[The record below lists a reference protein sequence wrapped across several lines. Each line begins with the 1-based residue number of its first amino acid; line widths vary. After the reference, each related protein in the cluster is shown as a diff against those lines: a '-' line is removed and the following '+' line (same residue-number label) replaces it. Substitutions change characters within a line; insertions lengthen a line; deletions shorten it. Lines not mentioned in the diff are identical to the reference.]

1 MFLRSIGDCSRSF
14 AIRWRHLL
22 AKTLLAVDDSVTMRR
37 VLEITFSGE
46 DFQVLLAGNRA
57 AALEEAAK
65 NPDVVLI
72 DTVLDTEDGY
82 ALAKEL
88 RGKLPRAAVILLASR
103 HNPYDAGRGAEAGAD
118 DTADKPFDTQAI
130 RDKVKKVLAAKESGE
145 APAVAA
151 APAAPPAIAKPP
163 VPPARPAAS
172 TMFGV
177 APPAVAAKPPVP
189 VAAPAAPVAAPA
201 APKPAPPAPFASPA
215 APAAP
220 KPAPVSA
227 PVAAAPSA
235 PRAATATL
243 ANKLDGL
250 GLTKDQVDAVLA
262 LSREVVEKAVWEV
275 VPALAETLIKEEIA
289 RLTKP

>member
-1 MFLRSIGDCSRSF
+1 
-14 AIRWRHLL
+14 
-22 AKTLLAVDDSVTMRR
+22 MRR

-65 NPDVVLI
+65 NPDVVLV

-130 RDKVKKVLAAKESGE
+130 LDKVKKVLAAKESGE

-201 APKPAPPAPFASPA
+201 APKPAAPFAAPAAPAAPFAAPA

-220 KPAPVSA
+220 KPAPV
-227 PVAAAPSA
+227 AAAPAA
-235 PRAATATL
+235 PHAVAAATATL

>member
-1 MFLRSIGDCSRSF
+1 
-14 AIRWRHLL
+14 L

-130 RDKVKKVLAAKESGE
+130 LEKVKKVLAAKESGE
-145 APAVAA
+145 APAVAVAA

-201 APKPAPPAPFASPA
+201 APKPAPFAAPA

-220 KPAPVSA
+220 KPAPV
-227 PVAAAPSA
+227 AAAPAA
-235 PRAATATL
+235 PQAVAAATATL